1 MKNIISK
8 TRFCVFSFS
17 VFFFILLAF
26 SSIAA
31 QAQSVSPELSVSG
44 FRLGEETENAKRL
57 QNYSPRYDGE
67 TGQPK
72 YLFYNEYGTQ
82 VLSLTALSKERPF
95 LLVRLEVFAV
105 GKSYQHKHYQLK
117 DTGFFVTESGFF
129 IGERPSAAS
138 MLFAVANVTEAKD
151 VIGKKG
157 APQSDEKDGKART
170 ISYRLNAAGESVAG
184 QAQFKKASLDSPPAP
199 TSAGFYQAEYRFVKN
214 RLRRFSFSID
224 ASLLKTPKF

>member
-8 TRFCVFSFS
+8 TSFRFF
-17 VFFFILLAF
+17 FFFILLVISVAF
-26 SSIAA
+26 AKA
-31 QAQSVSPELSVSG
+31 QTARPELSVSG

-57 QNYSPRYDGE
+57 QSFSPRYDEE

-72 YLFYNEYGTQ
+72 YLFYNEFGTQ

-95 LLVRLEVFAV
+95 LLVRIEVFAV
-105 GKSYQHKHYQLK
+105 GKSYQQKHYQLN

-129 IGERPSAAS
+129 IGERPSATS
-138 MLFAVANVTEAKD
+138 MLFAVANVTGAKD

-157 APQSDEKDGKART
+157 SPQSDEKEGKART
-170 ISYRLNAAGESVAG
+170 ISYRLSVAGESVAER
-184 QAQFKKASLDSPPAP
+184 AQFKETALGS
-199 TSAGFYQAEYRFVKN
+199 TSASTEFYKAEYLFVKN

-224 ASLLKTPKF
+224 AASLKIPKF